1 MSFVFDPADP
11 ALYLE
16 GKALNLLPLGPVT
29 LAGIGFS
36 LQGQIPYT
44 PVDAPSQDTSTMVS
58 GNLVLQGSVDTTAI
72 TAIPSKVAG
81 DIILNLDPNHTD
93 KFLGGR
99 NVTAAALALVFG
111 PEYANVLAA
120 SDTPLVENLSQVF
133 RNLTVGINGTLELN
147 PFASYQQD
155 ASWWLGNQIL
165 SLPTGTSSFLDQ
177 VLNWTNGKLG
187 DPQLAAQLA
196 VGDASLIYDGPS
208 ESFYFRGGTTD
219 PFAGTPYL
227 DTLTPL
233 YTFLTDVG
241 MLPTL
246 DLDVAVRP
254 GGEFYLDLTGTSNIA
269 GLPDS
274 SQLVLAHDYPVT
286 GPATEYL
293 SLRATPAPLVFPF
306 PNTRWA
312 HNCTLVFTSPP
323 TSPSWATRWI
333 YREPWRATAT
343 SRCKRMPRSI
353 SARSPGRP
361 SSRLA
366 TRRPRVFLSRP
377 MSMPASA
384 AATSAAVLTRA

>member
-1 MSFVFDPADP
+1 M
-11 ALYLE
+11 
-16 GKALNLLPLGPVT
+16 
-29 LAGIGFS
+29 
-36 LQGQIPYT
+36 
-44 PVDAPSQDTSTMVS
+44 
-58 GNLVLQGSVDTTAI
+58 
-72 TAIPSKVAG
+72 
-81 DIILNLDPNHTD
+81 
-93 KFLGGR
+93 
-99 NVTAAALALVFG
+99 TAAALALVFG

-133 RNLTVGINGTLELN
+133 RNLTVGINGKRELN

-155 ASWWLGNQIL
+155 ASWWVGNQIL

-187 DPQLAAQLA
+187 DPQNAALLP

-269 GLPDS
+269 GLPNS
-274 SQLVLAHDYPVT
+274 SHLVLAHDYPVT

-293 SLRATPAPLVFPF
+293 SAASNTGSVGIPISKHPLGPQLYTGVYIAANVSVLGNEVDLQGTMAGNGNF
-306 PNTRWA
+306 
-312 HNCTLVFTSPP
+312 TLQADAQVNLGPLSGSAEFTLSD
-323 TSPSWATRWI
+323 TQAQ
-333 YREPWRATAT
+333 
-343 SRCKRMPRSI
+343 
-353 SARSPGRP
+353 G
-361 SSRLA
+361 
-366 TRRPRVFLSRP
+366 FLSRP

>member
-44 PVDAPSQDTSTMVS
+44 PVDAPSQDSSTMVS

-93 KFLGGR
+93 KFLGGA

-274 SQLVLAHDYPVT
+274 SHLVLAHDYPVT

-293 SLRATPAPLVFPF
+293 SAASNTGSVGVPISKHPLGPQLYTGVYIAANVSVLGNEVDLQGTMAGNGNFTLQADAQVNLGPLSGSAEFTLSGPF
-306 PNTRWA
+306 R
-312 HNCTLVFTSPP
+312 
-323 TSPSWATRWI
+323 
-333 YREPWRATAT
+333 
-343 SRCKRMPRSI
+343 K
-353 SARSPGRP
+353 
-361 SSRLA
+361 
-366 TRRPRVFLSRP
+366 
-377 MSMPASA
+377 
-384 AATSAAVLTRA
+384 